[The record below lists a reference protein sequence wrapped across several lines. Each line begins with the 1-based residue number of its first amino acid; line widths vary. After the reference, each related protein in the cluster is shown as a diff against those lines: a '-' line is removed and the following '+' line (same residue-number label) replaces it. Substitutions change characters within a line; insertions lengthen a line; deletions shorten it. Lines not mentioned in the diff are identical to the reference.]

1 MLSLCCL
8 RLKPLSHCP
17 GSTPVCPGEG
27 KPVYRH
33 KPGIISLKNDFVLTF
48 PVLPRCSYGFRNEG
62 PRWSHGSSRFYPGF
76 IPVSPGSTTV
86 RPGVALVVHGA
97 VPVTAG
103 RVTVCAGGVTVLP
116 RFTPVCRAV
125 NYLISQC
132 CYMYDGFIHMKTK
145 LHTVHVRA
153 YKIACWYFGKRGNT

>member
-1 MLSLCCL
+1 MHKFLHTVFVLVSAQCELTFQNNL
-8 RLKPLSHCP
+8 VKPRSHCP

-33 KPGIISLKNDFVLTF
+33 KPGIIFLKNDFVLTF

-62 PRWSHGSSRFYPGF
+62 PRWSHGSSQFYPGF

-86 RPGVALVVHGA
+86 RPGVAPVVHGA

-116 RFTPVCRAV
+116 RFVPV
-125 NYLISQC
+125 YPGL
-132 CYMYDGFIHMKTK
+132 
-145 LHTVHVRA
+145 
-153 YKIACWYFGKRGNT
+153 

>member
-1 MLSLCCL
+1 MDQTKENCL
-8 RLKPLSHCP
+8 PLHTTVFLYKIDFVCLFELMLKPRSHCP
-17 GSTPVCPGEG
+17 GSTPVCPGED

-33 KPGIISLKNDFVLTF
+33 KPGIIFLKNDFVLTF

-86 RPGVALVVHGA
+86 RPGVAPVVHGA

-103 RVTVCAGGVTVLP
+103 RVTVCVGGVTVLP
-116 RFTPVCRAV
+116 RFA
-125 NYLISQC
+125 
-132 CYMYDGFIHMKTK
+132 
-145 LHTVHVRA
+145 TVRPGLPRFV
-153 YKIACWYFGKRGNT
+153 GQ